1 MLEKGRLVKF
11 LYHLGK
17 GLWKS
22 VPVLGGIVDEVVYEQ
37 FRNKLTQRVEE
48 LPDVR
53 VQQLLRAIPA
63 VDFEELEQRLGDLSQ
78 ESQDATMSR
87 LSLVLATIDEN
98 HLEVISRFDQVDEC
112 LLPIPSV
119 LDILEELRSKS
130 TSEDALRLA
139 LDEYSRKHH
148 DWVKRI
154 SSSQQC
160 LLQSI
165 PDEDTHIDA
174 LWESTRQ
181 LLPECGYKEFRFR
194 LHEFEWLGLAER
206 YRAED
211 DNCWRYRRTAAGRE
225 AINV

>member
-1 MLEKGRLVKF
+1 MASKRRLVKF

-22 VPVLGGIVDEVVYEQ
+22 VPVLGGIVDEVLYEQ
-37 FRNKLTQRVEE
+37 FRSELAQRVEE
-48 LPDVR
+48 LPDGR

-63 VDFEELEQRLGDLSQ
+63 VDIEELEQRLGEMSQ
-78 ESQDATMSR
+78 ESQDAAMSR
-87 LSLVLATIDEN
+87 LSQVLATMDEN
-98 HLEVISRFDQVDEC
+98 RLEVMSRFDRVDES
-112 LLPIPSV
+112 LSPIPSV

-130 TSEDALRLA
+130 AGEDTLRLA
-139 LDEYSRKHH
+139 LDEYDRKHRA
-148 DWVKRI
+148 WVKRI
-154 SSSQQC
+154 SHSQQR
-160 LLQSI
+160 LLHSL
-165 PDEDTHIDA
+165 PDEDMHIDA

-225 AINV
+225 AING